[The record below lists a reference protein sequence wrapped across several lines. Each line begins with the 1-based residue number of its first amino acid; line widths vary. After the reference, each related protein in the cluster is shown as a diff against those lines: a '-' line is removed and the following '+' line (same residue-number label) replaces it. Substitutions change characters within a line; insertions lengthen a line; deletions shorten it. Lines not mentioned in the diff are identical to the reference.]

1 MQVTSCALC
10 ASSDLKLVLDLGLH
24 PLADT
29 FLKAEEL
36 TEKEEKYPLQV
47 LLCGNC
53 GHAMTGFIVPP
64 EKRYQAHDYSY
75 DSQNSEVSV
84 EHFKEMA
91 RDIIVQAGV
100 GASDMVVDI
109 GSSVGT
115 LLSAFRAQSGAQILG
130 VEPAH
135 NIAKIAQQNDIP
147 TINDFWNTKT
157 ADAVLEQGG
166 AKVITTT
173 NSFNH
178 IGDIDAFMQ
187 GIDTSLVEGG
197 AFIAEVPY
205 LLHLVEKVAFDTVYL
220 EHTSYFA
227 IKPLARYFARFGMVI
242 ADLVENEYMGGS
254 VRILVKKGGEESPLV
269 ALCIK
274 REEEAGLYVPATY
287 ERMMRT
293 IEQFKENLLEE
304 LRVAKAGGGKIIG
317 IGAATKGNTLLNYCG
332 IDSSTLSFIADSSL
346 LKIGK
351 YTPGT
356 HIPILP
362 DEEIDASVT
371 HALILPWNIADF
383 LKAKL
388 GPKYPSLAFIVPH
401 VEQ

>member
-1 MQVTSCALC
+1 MQVISCALC

-29 FLKAEEL
+29 FLKEEELRDAEER
-36 TEKEEKYPLQV
+36 YPLQV
-47 LLCGNC
+47 LLCMGC
-53 GHAMTGFIVPP
+53 GHAMSSVVVPP
-64 EKRYQAHDYSY
+64 QVRYQAHDYSY

-84 EHFKEMA
+84 EHFEDMA
-91 RDIIVQAGV
+91 RDIIAKENVSS
-100 GASDMVVDI
+100 SDLVVDI

-115 LLSAFRAQSGAQILG
+115 LLASFRDQSGARILG
-130 VEPAH
+130 IEPAH
-135 NIAKIAQQNDIP
+135 NIAEIALGNNIP
-147 TINDFWNTKT
+147 TVNDFWNTKS
-157 ADAVLEQGG
+157 ADEVLAQGG
-166 AKVITTT
+166 ARIITAT
-173 NSFNH
+173 NAFNH
-178 IGDIDAFMQ
+178 IGDVNAFVREIDRV
-187 GIDTSLVEGG
+187 LVEGG
-197 AFIAEVPY
+197 AFVAEVPY

-274 REEEAGLYVPATY
+274 REEEAGLYEPATY

-293 IEQFKENLLEE
+293 IEQFKENLLAE
-304 LRVAKAGGGKIIG
+304 LRDAKAGGGKIIG
-317 IGAATKGNTLLNYCG
+317 IGAATKGNTLLTYCG

-356 HIPILP
+356 RIPILP
-362 DEEIDASVT
+362 DEAIDASVT